1 MGEWIE
7 FRADGTAR
15 QVSAAMGDATYELKE
30 DWLLTYWK
38 DRTTGKVSILA
49 NRVELE
55 GDELLQKD
63 EQGNLVS
70 RMRRAG
76 APQTASPV
84 AGLWCSEDGPGLTT
98 FTEFTSGG
106 DMFIRLS
113 IREVSGRYWL
123 SGDQLA
129 VELEGSSRREFQF
142 RVEKDSL
149 TVTPPGGSAREFRRA
164 RATLLRD
171 AR

>member
-1 MGEWIE
+1 MIE

-15 QVSAAMGDATYELKE
+15 QISAAMGDASWELRD

-38 DRTTGKVSILA
+38 DRATGKVSVLA

-76 APQTASPV
+76 P
-84 AGLWCSEDGPGLTT
+84 PGTTPTLTT
-98 FTEFTSGG
+98 SG
-106 DMFIRLS
+106 
-113 IREVSGRYWL
+113 
-123 SGDQLA
+123 
-129 VELEGSSRREFQF
+129 SR
-142 RVEKDSL
+142 S
-149 TVTPPGGSAREFRRA
+149 VTPAAVPGPVGNAAWVGS
-164 RATLLRD
+164 TP
-171 AR
+171 